1 MQATPEARLTTRS
14 RPIFVLAVLIASAL
28 IPTTTLMAQKAVTP
42 PMAAGDYHT
51 GHNERSGSVSRRGA
65 LMYIVE
71 FPPGYSSPIHRHNA
85 SSYVTGE
92 KLILDSARAQI

>member
-51 GHNERSGSVSRRGA
+51 GHNERSGSVSRR
-65 LMYIVE
+65 
-71 FPPGYSSPIHRHNA
+71 A
-85 SSYVTGE
+85 SSDVYRRFSAGRSTVTM
-92 KLILDSARAQI
+92 RAAMLLA